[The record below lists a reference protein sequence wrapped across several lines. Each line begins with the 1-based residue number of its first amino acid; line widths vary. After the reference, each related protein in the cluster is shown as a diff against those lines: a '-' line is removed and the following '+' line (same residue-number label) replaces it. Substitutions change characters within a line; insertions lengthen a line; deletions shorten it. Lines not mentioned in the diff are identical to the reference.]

1 MASAQA
7 PTNRPVWLIVLALAM
22 LLFGSLTLVEGL
34 LTIRDPKAL
43 ARLTLR
49 DVAMTASQEE
59 VVRRIAAIDD
69 AIIARHRT
77 ALRLNAGFSIAF
89 GLWTLYATAAVLS
102 RDRNGRM
109 LALTTAVLG
118 TAHRLAVLPLVIG
131 VAREAAHDTGP
142 LLDRARGPGRRRRRL
157 AGRGG
162 AGHGS
167 PPGRFGGGGHRLVA
181 ARVLLLRRAA
191 RPRALRSAAAVRL
204 PPTQGW

>member
-1 MASAQA
+1 MASAQP

-34 LTIRDPKAL
+34 LTIRDPNAL

-59 VVRRIAAIDD
+59 VVRRIATIDD

-102 RDRNGRM
+102 RDRHGRM
-109 LALTTAVLG
+109 LALATAVLG
-118 TAHRLAVLPLVIG
+118 SAHRLAVLPLVII
-131 VAREAAHDTGP
+131 VAHEAAEETGP
-142 LLDRARGPGRRRRRL
+142 LLAELARAAGTAGASLAELARQVIRRQIVSAAVGIGWWLLVFFYFGGRR
-157 AGRGG
+157 GRELYG
-162 AGHGS
+162 
-167 PPGRFGGGGHRLVA
+167 
-181 ARVLLLRRAA
+181 
-191 RPRALRSAAAVRL
+191 L
-204 PPTQGW
+204 PPR

>member
-43 ARLTLR
+43 ARMTLR
-49 DVAMTASQEE
+49 NVAMTPTQEE
-59 VVRRIAAIDD
+59 VVRRIATIDD
-69 AIIARHRT
+69 AIIDRHRT

-102 RDRNGRM
+102 RDRNGRI
-109 LALTTAVLG
+109 LALATAVLG

-131 VAREAAHDTGP
+131 VAREAAEATGP
-142 LLDRARGPGRRRRRL
+142 LLTELARGAGTAGASLAEVAEGIIRRLIISAAVGIAWWLLVFFYFGGRR
-157 AGRGG
+157 GRELYG
-162 AGHGS
+162 
-167 PPGRFGGGGHRLVA
+167 
-181 ARVLLLRRAA
+181 
-191 RPRALRSAAAVRL
+191 L
-204 PPTQGW
+204 PPR

>member
-142 LLDRARGPGRRRRRL
+142 LLAELAARA
-157 AGRGG
+157 GG
-162 AGHGS
+162 AGASLAEVAQGMES
-167 PPGRFGGGGHRLVA
+167 RLIVSAAVGIGWWLLVFFYFGG
-181 ARVLLLRRAA
+181 RRG
-191 RPRALRSAAAVRL
+191 RELYGL
-204 PPTQGW
+204 PPR